1 MQVSNG
7 SYKMYRKQNDSND
20 TSGSCEG
27 WAFNEKETQPCPS
40 GADLEQQ
47 KIRAEMAKEM
57 AELKRA
63 KTEEVRLKK
72 EEILL
77 KVAVANLKEAEKRA
91 ELIELEV
98 EEKKRQL
105 AIEHN

>member
-1 MQVSNG
+1 
-7 SYKMYRKQNDSND
+7 
-20 TSGSCEG
+20 
-27 WAFNEKETQPCPS
+27 
-40 GADLEQQ
+40 
-47 KIRAEMAKEM
+47 M

-105 AIEHN
+105 MIEHN

>member
-1 MQVSNG
+1 
-7 SYKMYRKQNDSND
+7 
-20 TSGSCEG
+20 
-27 WAFNEKETQPCPS
+27 
-40 GADLEQQ
+40 
-47 KIRAEMAKEM
+47 M

>member
-1 MQVSNG
+1 
-7 SYKMYRKQNDSND
+7 MYRKQNDSND

-27 WAFNEKETQPCPS
+27 WAFNEKETQLCQS

-77 KVAVANLKEAEKRA
+77 KVAMANLKEAEKRA
-91 ELIELEV
+91 ELIGS
-98 EEKKRQL
+98 
-105 AIEHN
+105 

>member
-1 MQVSNG
+1 
-7 SYKMYRKQNDSND
+7 
-20 TSGSCEG
+20 
-27 WAFNEKETQPCPS
+27 
-40 GADLEQQ
+40 
-47 KIRAEMAKEM
+47 MAKEM

-105 AIEHN
+105 LIN

>member
-1 MQVSNG
+1 MFIFSNFYCLKQEDSNVSVSN
-7 SYKMYRKQNDSND
+7 DD
-20 TSGSCEG
+20 G
-27 WAFNEKETQPCPS
+27 WNLSEKESQNFPVGT
-40 GADLEQQ
+40 DLEQQ

-72 EEILL
+72 EEVLL
-77 KVAVANLKEAEKRA
+77 KVAMANLKEAEKRA

-98 EEKKRQL
+98 EDKKRQL
-105 AIEHN
+105 MMLHHS

>member
-1 MQVSNG
+1 
-7 SYKMYRKQNDSND
+7 
-20 TSGSCEG
+20 
-27 WAFNEKETQPCPS
+27 
-40 GADLEQQ
+40 
-47 KIRAEMAKEM
+47 M

-98 EEKKRQL
+98 EEKKRRL
-105 AIEHN
+105 LIEHN